1 MRKKYRRH
9 AILQTFNGVKPGDI
23 GVRLALYFLRKTVL
37 NMEAEE
43 ATGEN
48 TVLLP
53 PDTTTAS
60 ASYTVICNEFLKALG
75 RTEIEQPMICFN
87 ICACAQLWRYQHYLL
102 PRWEWGVNKIVCF
115 GLGSFRNVKDNGGP
129 FDNATAER
137 ERTYRDAI
145 RDAALLS
152 NLNTRK
158 MDRHDALQAMLRHIA
173 AIEMAS
179 MMTFCSSKRGVE
191 HHLIKH
197 YFKKLSIMQDM
208 VWTVEGISEKK
219 IKKLEKSPP
228 TAGYGGDEDLT
239 DIPVYFHD
247 PEYTEEDKDAL
258 ECLSEIM
265 EIAHLPPIQVVDE
278 AYSIIDEHTL
288 VYAVDPDFPV
298 RSMVMATAKPAA
310 MIWRDH
316 GINPDM

>member
-1 MRKKYRRH
+1 MLQHLRMRTAL
-9 AILQTFNGVKPGDI
+9 AISTLSITSVGMGCQ
-23 GVRLALYFLRKTVL
+23 
-37 NMEAEE
+37 
-43 ATGEN
+43 
-48 TVLLP
+48 
-53 PDTTTAS
+53 
-60 ASYTVICNEFLKALG
+60 
-75 RTEIEQPMICFN
+75 Q
-87 ICACAQLWRYQHYLL
+87 
-102 PRWEWGVNKIVCF
+102 CF

-129 FDNATAER
+129 FDNTTAER
-137 ERTYRDAI
+137 EHTY

-152 NLNTRK
+152 DLNTRK

-179 MMTFCSSKRGVE
+179 MMTFCSSNRGVE
-191 HHLIKH
+191 HL
-197 YFKKLSIMQDM
+197 MQNM
-208 VWTVEGISEKK
+208 VWTAEGISEKK

-247 PEYTEEDKDAL
+247 PEYTEGDKDAL
-258 ECLSEIM
+258 ECLSESM

-316 GINPDM
+316 PYVYSERYRQGG